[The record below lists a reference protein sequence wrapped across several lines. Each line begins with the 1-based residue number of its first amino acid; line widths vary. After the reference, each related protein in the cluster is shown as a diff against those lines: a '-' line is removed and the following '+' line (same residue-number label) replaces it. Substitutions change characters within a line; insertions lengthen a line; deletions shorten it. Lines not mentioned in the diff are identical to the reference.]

1 MNVKKSFRFIFQAG
15 LNQKRLF
22 IIYLKKIEKAQ
33 HIFEKQHI
41 YPFVYCLPQ
50 KKMLLPSAKTHA
62 LLYLSH
68 VWRVIKSSVAGGGPR
83 GEKRMH
89 DRERCHSAGRR
100 DAAASVPF
108 FLTAQGADF
117 GLCVLYDA
125 FWNLFCSLF
134 LISRN
139 SLTHTAG
146 QETLV
151 RWITFNNTRLL
162 NYLPVRLTL
171 RHFHGTLRDL

>member
-1 MNVKKSFRFIFQAG
+1 MKNSIFIH
-15 LNQKRLF
+15 LF
-22 IIYLKKIEKAQ
+22 SASHK
-33 HIFEKQHI
+33 
-41 YPFVYCLPQ
+41 

-83 GEKRMH
+83 GEKWMH

-100 DAAASVPF
+100 DAAVSVPF
-108 FLTAQGADF
+108 FLTAKGADF

-125 FWNLFCSLF
+125 FWNLFCYLF
-134 LISRN
+134 LVSRN
-139 SLTHTAG
+139 SLTHTVG

-151 RWITFNNTRLL
+151 RWITFNNTRLSK
-162 NYLPVRLTL
+162 LPPGELDAETFSWHVAWSVSVTL
-171 RHFHGTLRDL
+171 PIMTP